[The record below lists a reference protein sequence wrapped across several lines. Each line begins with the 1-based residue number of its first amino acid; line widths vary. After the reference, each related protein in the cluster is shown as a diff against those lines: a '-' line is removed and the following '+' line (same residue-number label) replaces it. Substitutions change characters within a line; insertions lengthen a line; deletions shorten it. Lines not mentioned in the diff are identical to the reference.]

1 MKKNNQDRVL
11 IKKKLMELL
20 AEASAKFE
28 GLPNILFNGAYE
40 VADISFNFY
49 VETDEEG
56 KVKCEFELLE

>member
-1 MKKNNQDRVL
+1 MTNTNQVNTL
-11 IKKKLMELL
+11 IKKKLRELV